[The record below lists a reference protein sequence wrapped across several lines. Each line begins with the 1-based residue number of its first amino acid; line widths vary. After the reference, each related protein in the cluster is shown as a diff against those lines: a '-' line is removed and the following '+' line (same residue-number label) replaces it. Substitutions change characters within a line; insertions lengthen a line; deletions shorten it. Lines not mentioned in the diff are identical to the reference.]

1 MSALERGK
9 SPVIDGDF
17 HQLMVNLPV
26 FHFQITKIPFLLRCS
41 FCSVLQTKVFR
52 NVRKK
57 LDTLWEYIHA
67 HPKKILFWVAV
78 VYFIFWILFDDFG
91 LVKRIR
97 MEADHIMLLER
108 QKVEQ
113 KKIIDN
119 ELRIQHA
126 RDPDSIEKAARER
139 YNFRKPGETLFIIR
153 EK

>member
-1 MSALERGK
+1 MK
-9 SPVIDGDF
+9 KIIDSIW
-17 HQLMVNLPV
+17 Q
-26 FHFQITKIPFLLRCS
+26 
-41 FCSVLQTKVFR
+41 
-52 NVRKK
+52 
-57 LDTLWEYIHA
+57 YIHA
-67 HPKKILFWVAV
+67 NPKKILFFVAV

-97 MEADHIMLLER
+97 MEADHRMLLDR

-119 ELRIQHA
+119 ELRIKHA

-139 YNFRKPGETLFIIR
+139 YNFRKSGETLFIIR

>member
-1 MSALERGK
+1 M
-9 SPVIDGDF
+9 
-17 HQLMVNLPV
+17 
-26 FHFQITKIPFLLRCS
+26 
-41 FCSVLQTKVFR
+41 
-52 NVRKK
+52 KK
-57 LDTLWEYIHA
+57 NLDTIWEYIHA
-67 HPKKILFWVAV
+67 NPKKILFLVAV

-97 MEADHIMLLER
+97 MEADHIMLLDR

-119 ELRIQHA
+119 EQRIQHA

>member
-1 MSALERGK
+1 M
-9 SPVIDGDF
+9 
-17 HQLMVNLPV
+17 
-26 FHFQITKIPFLLRCS
+26 
-41 FCSVLQTKVFR
+41 
-52 NVRKK
+52 
-57 LDTLWEYIHA
+57 
-67 HPKKILFWVAV
+67 AV
-78 VYFIFWILFDDFG
+78 VYFIFWMLFDDFG

-97 MEADHIMLLER
+97 MEADHIRLLDR

-119 ELRIQHA
+119 ELRIRHA

>member
-1 MSALERGK
+1 
-9 SPVIDGDF
+9 V
-17 HQLMVNLPV
+17 
-26 FHFQITKIPFLLRCS
+26 
-41 FCSVLQTKVFR
+41 
-52 NVRKK
+52 KK
-57 LDTLWEYIHA
+57 NLDTLREYIQA
-67 HPKKILFWVAV
+67 NPKKMLFWVVV

-97 MEADHIMLLER
+97 MEADYTRLLDR

-119 ELRIQHA
+119 EQRIQHA

-139 YNFRKPGETLFIIR
+139 YNFRKPGETLFIIW

>member
-1 MSALERGK
+1 M
-9 SPVIDGDF
+9 
-17 HQLMVNLPV
+17 
-26 FHFQITKIPFLLRCS
+26 
-41 FCSVLQTKVFR
+41 FR
-52 NVRKK
+52 NVKKK

-119 ELRIQHA
+119 ELRIRHA

>member
-1 MSALERGK
+1 
-9 SPVIDGDF
+9 V
-17 HQLMVNLPV
+17 
-26 FHFQITKIPFLLRCS
+26 
-41 FCSVLQTKVFR
+41 
-52 NVRKK
+52 KK
-57 LDTLWEYIHA
+57 NLDTIWEYIYA
-67 HPKKILFWVAV
+67 HPKKMLFWVAV
-78 VYFIFWILFDDFG
+78 VYFIFWMLFDDFG

-97 MEADHIMLLER
+97 MEADHIRLLDR

-119 ELRIQHA
+119 ELRIRHA